1 MNRRPPVRLWSRYL
15 AARGDPDP
23 GLDHARLR
31 RLRALRDRL
40 VAHYA
45 PLAATAARRAAHTPP
60 PPFDADDVVSWG
72 MGALLDAVETFDPS
86 RGARFETYAI
96 HKVRWRVLD
105 ELRKTDPLPRS
116 ARSRARAAEAAR
128 ASLRQ
133 TLARAPTEDEVA
145 AYLGTQPCL
154 LRDLDRRAELA
165 SGRPA
170 SLDAPVDPSANA
182 APEADFGLHE
192 LLADPTDDP
201 QAALDRSETRE
212 HLAGALDALDER
224 SRFVVTAYFYR
235 GTKLREIGAELGLTE
250 GRISQIL
257 RAALDV
263 LREDLAPG
271 APRSQATPQASFRA
285 AQPTAPTR
293 PDAA

>member
-1 MNRRPPVRLWSRYL
+1 MNRRSPAHLWSRYL
-15 AARGDPDP
+15 AAREDPDM
-23 GLDHARLR
+23 GLAHARLR
-31 RLRALRDRL
+31 TFRDRL

-45 PLAATAARRAAHTPP
+45 PLAATAARRAASKPP
-60 PPFDADDVVSWG
+60 PPFDVDDVVSWG
-72 MGALLDAVETFDPS
+72 MGALLDAVETFDPN

-96 HKVRWRVLD
+96 HRVRWRVLD

-128 ASLRQ
+128 ASLQQ
-133 TLARAPTEDEVA
+133 TLGRAPTEDEVA
-145 AYLGTQPCL
+145 SSLGTQPRL
-154 LRDLDRRAELA
+154 LRDLARRTELA

-170 SLDAPVDPSANA
+170 SLDAPVVPSANTA
-182 APEADFGLHE
+182 LEAGVGLHA

-212 HLAGALDALDER
+212 RVAGALGALDER
-224 SRFVVTAYFYR
+224 SRLVVTAYFYR
-235 GTKLREIGAELGLTE
+235 GMKLKEVGAELGLTE

-257 RAALDV
+257 RASLDALRDN
-263 LREDLAPG
+263 LAPG
-271 APRSQATPQASFRA
+271 TPRPQASRRA
-285 AQPTAPTR
+285 AQPTAPVR